1 MRALFSLSWSG
12 RAHVPSLLPPSDR
25 PPVSTSSSVQRTY
38 LTLTTLSVL
47 SASFIW
53 GINTLFLLDAGL
65 SSTQA
70 FAANAFFTLGSV
82 LFEVPTGVVADVRG
96 RKLSFLLGSATLF
109 ASTLLYLYMWNTGA
123 PFWAWAGASMVIGL
137 GFTFFTGA
145 VEAWLVD
152 ALNHTGYDGPLDAVF
167 AKGQIAAGASMLV
180 GSVAGGFIAQA
191 TNLGVPYII
200 RSGFIVLT
208 FGVAVFMMHDIGF
221 TPVRGTGPID
231 EARNVMRSSIRYGW
245 RVRPV
250 RWLMLASP
258 FTMGVMIFAFYAMQ
272 PYLLELYGDPT
283 AYGVAGLAAAVVA
296 GAQIAGGL
304 AVPFAYKV
312 FTYRTQ
318 ALVVATLVSAAALV
332 FIGVTSNLYVAIG
345 LLVLWGLMFAMAL
358 PIRQSY
364 LNGLIRSEER
374 ATVLSFDALMGSSGG
389 VVIQPLL
396 GRSADVWGYSTSYLI
411 AGSVQL
417 LALPFLIMARREQTS
432 SDSLEPLNKA

>member
-1 MRALFSLSWSG
+1 
-12 RAHVPSLLPPSDR
+12 
-25 PPVSTSSSVQRTY
+25 
-38 LTLTTLSVL
+38 
-47 SASFIW
+47 
-53 GINTLFLLDAGL
+53 
-65 SSTQA
+65 
-70 FAANAFFTLGSV
+70 
-82 LFEVPTGVVADVRG
+82 
-96 RKLSFLLGSATLF
+96 
-109 ASTLLYLYMWNTGA
+109 
-123 PFWAWAGASMVIGL
+123 
-137 GFTFFTGA
+137 
-145 VEAWLVD
+145 
-152 ALNHTGYDGPLDAVF
+152 
-167 AKGQIAAGASMLV
+167 
-180 GSVAGGFIAQA
+180 
-191 TNLGVPYII
+191 
-200 RSGFIVLT
+200 
-208 FGVAVFMMHDIGF
+208 
-221 TPVRGTGPID
+221 
-231 EARNVMRSSIRYGW
+231 MRSSIRYGW